1 MTKLRTILEN
11 IEYHWSQPHYNIFKS
26 LYINFRCLPF
36 NIARKLPIAIYGKCD
51 FYWLKGKIRINGPI
65 TKKMIKLG
73 QNNEFMTGFSHSAFI
88 LLGKDSVL
96 TFNGP
101 CKFANDYHI
110 RLGNNAQLNIGAY
123 TFFGGNIRIISTTNI
138 KIGDYSRIA
147 YDSQLV
153 DSNFHF
159 VYNSIKHQTA
169 PFYKEIIIGEY
180 NWIGNKTSIMKGV
193 KTKPHTIV
201 ASSSLLNKDY
211 TKEEGDYP
219 TLGGS
224 PAEQLTHGLR
234 RLFSHKHEALLL
246 DFFHKNPQAAY
257 YEGIFDIN
265 SDKEISNEF

>member
-51 FYWLKGKIRINGPI
+51 FYQLKGKIRINGPI
-65 TKKMIKLG
+65 
-73 QNNEFMTGFSHSAFI
+73 
-88 LLGKDSVL
+88 
-96 TFNGP
+96 
-101 CKFANDYHI
+101 ANDYHI

-180 NWIGNKTSIMKGV
+180 NWIGNKTSI
-193 KTKPHTIV
+193 I
-201 ASSSLLNKDY
+201 
-211 TKEEGDYP
+211 
-219 TLGGS
+219 
-224 PAEQLTHGLR
+224 
-234 RLFSHKHEALLL
+234 FSHKHEALLL